1 MGGGWGGRSCPR
13 GPLVETSGF
22 ARCQQ
27 QEKQAVPGH
36 GSPGPHGSEHATWR
50 AHTASPREETRRWG
64 RCGRK
69 AGPGCLRQGR
79 RGKQRKA
86 PWDPAEASGQGSF
99 RIRRGGGAPIPEIC
113 PVPASCPQ
121 PAA

>member
-1 MGGGWGGRSCPR
+1 MGQVRQEGRA
-13 GPLVETSGF
+13 GL
-22 ARCQQ
+22 
-27 QEKQAVPGH
+27 
-36 GSPGPHGSEHATWR
+36 SE
-50 AHTASPREETRRWG
+50 
-64 RCGRK
+64 
-69 AGPGCLRQGR
+69 AGEA
-79 RGKQRKA
+79 GKQRKA